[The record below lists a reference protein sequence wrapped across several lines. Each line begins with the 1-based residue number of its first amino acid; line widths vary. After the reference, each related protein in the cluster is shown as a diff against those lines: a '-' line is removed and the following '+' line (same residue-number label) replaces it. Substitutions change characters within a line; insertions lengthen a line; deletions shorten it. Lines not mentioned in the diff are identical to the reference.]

1 MLVRED
7 ELRLSDECQRLHVRE
22 GPKGYPEV
30 SYEMQKRV
38 AKEFGFDVKIG
49 AELLQC
55 AETLTISKEQRDTV
69 RYISFYR
76 RYNRLREVPILVGQK
91 VPKTVHELPK
101 SWLVGGVKTSYASQ
115 YPHPSDMFVVFPVHI
130 VFLVFLCF

>member
-7 ELRLSDECQRLHVRE
+7 ELRLSDECQRLHVRV

-91 VPKTVHELPK
+91 VPQLSGPLHFLDSKLSHVHLHNLIQRSPSQPTVL
-101 SWLVGGVKTSYASQ
+101 LAGSYS
-115 YPHPSDMFVVFPVHI
+115 
-130 VFLVFLCF
+130 